1 MRKTKKNY
9 YALRK
14 ADVREEAIDWQS
26 SFADN
31 NYSYG
36 ELAYYQDYFEKLAKR
51 YGLVKEFKENGII

>member
-1 MRKTKKNY
+1 MSKTKKNY

-14 ADVREEAIDWQS
+14 AYAVQEAKDWQS

-36 ELAYYQDYFEKLAKR
+36 ELAYYQDYFERLAKR
-51 YGLVKEFKENGII
+51 YGLIREFREEGII